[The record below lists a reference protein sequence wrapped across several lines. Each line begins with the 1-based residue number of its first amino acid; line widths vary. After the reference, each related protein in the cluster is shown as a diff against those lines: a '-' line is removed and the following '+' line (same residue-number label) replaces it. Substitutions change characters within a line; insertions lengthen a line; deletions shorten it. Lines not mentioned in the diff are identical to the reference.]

1 VVTITR
7 HTGSGGAVTI
17 PARLGGLPVTSIGGG
32 TFYRCTG
39 LTSMTSIGRRAF
51 YRCAGLTSITVAAG
65 NPKYSSKDGILFDKD
80 AQFLLAYPGGKKG
93 AYSIPNDEM
102 VSI

>member
-1 VVTITR
+1 MEGNAVTITR

-39 LTSMTSIGRRAF
+39 LTS
-51 YRCAGLTSITVAAG
+51 ITAAAG